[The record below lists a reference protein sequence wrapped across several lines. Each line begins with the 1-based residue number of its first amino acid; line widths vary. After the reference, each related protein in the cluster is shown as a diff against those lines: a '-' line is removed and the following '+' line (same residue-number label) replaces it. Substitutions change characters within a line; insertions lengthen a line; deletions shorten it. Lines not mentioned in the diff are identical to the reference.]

1 MTCEAK
7 DVAGLQAYSNSSVI
21 DFNKAISKC
30 AKGKHWQVALQLFN
44 ELELKS
50 LQATAVTYN
59 SAIHACAQAATWE
72 SAIWLLRDLED
83 QAGLQG
89 NVISYS
95 TAISSCE
102 KSGQWQVAL
111 FLLKTL
117 KQKRLQLNVIA
128 CNAVMSACAK
138 GSLSSI

>member
-1 MTCEAK
+1 MKRKTWQDCRPIVTSLISTKQSQSVPKAK
-7 DVAGLQAYSNSSVI
+7 D
-21 DFNKAISKC
+21 
-30 AKGKHWQVALQLFN
+30 WQVALQLFN
-44 ELELKS
+44 ELEFKS
-50 LQATAVTYN
+50 LQATVVTYN

-83 QAGLQG
+83 EAVGLQV

-95 TAISSCE
+95 TTISSCE

-117 KQKRLQLNVIA
+117 KQKKLQLNVIA

-138 GSLSSI
+138 GSLASI